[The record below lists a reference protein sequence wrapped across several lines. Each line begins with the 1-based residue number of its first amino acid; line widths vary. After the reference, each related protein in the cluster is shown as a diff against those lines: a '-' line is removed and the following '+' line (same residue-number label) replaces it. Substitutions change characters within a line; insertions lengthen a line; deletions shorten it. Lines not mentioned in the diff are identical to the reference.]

1 MDGGLVL
8 LDTDAVAELRLAAPA
23 LEFAGATVRLP
34 PEIAAEGELD
44 LDLAEL
50 SFAAS
55 GFSLG
60 GSVHFDLHASLGGRE
75 ITRQEFRELAAASR
89 PLVRLGGEWRA
100 LSSRSLLRARS
111 VAQVALHGSA
121 LPALTALGAI
131 LAGVSEVR
139 GLEVAVAEQ
148 ADGELAELAGRL
160 RSPELWEPLDPK
172 DGFQGVLRP
181 YQRVGLGWLVRMRE
195 LGLGALLADD
205 MGLGKTVQLIAYLI
219 DRRDDDERPTLI
231 VAPTSVLGNWER
243 ELHRF
248 APGLRGVHPSRAR
261 PHLQDRRS
269 CRSSTWCSPPTRCCR
284 ATVSCCAGRA
294 GGRWCWTRRRRS
306 RTRWP
311 GPPRPPARW
320 RPATGWR

>member
-1 MDGGLVL
+1 M
-8 LDTDAVAELRLAAPA
+8 
-23 LEFAGATVRLP
+23 
-34 PEIAAEGELD
+34 
-44 LDLAEL
+44 
-50 SFAAS
+50 
-55 GFSLG
+55 
-60 GSVHFDLHASLGGRE
+60 
-75 ITRQEFRELAAASR
+75 
-89 PLVRLGGEWRA
+89 
-100 LSSRSLLRARS
+100 
-111 VAQVALHGSA
+111 ALHGSA

-205 MGLGKTVQLIAYLI
+205 MGLGKTVQLIAYLV
-219 DRRDDDERPTLI
+219 DRRDADERPALI

-248 APGLRGVHPSRAR
+248 APGLGVCIHHGPDRTSKIDRAAGIRRGAHLLRAAAAR
-261 PHLQDRRS
+261 P
-269 CRSSTWCSPPTRCCR
+269 
-284 ATVSCCAGRA
+284 
-294 GGRWCWTRRRRS
+294 
-306 RTRWP
+306 
-311 GPPRPPARW
+311 
-320 RPATGWR
+320 